1 MLSFAEEIL
10 LLILHEESGGAE
22 ALPETVWRPTLAG
35 AALME
40 LAVEGRIDTDF
51 DSLTVTDPAPLGDTL
66 LDPVL
71 AQIAANA
78 EPRDAAYWVGKIAEQ
93 AESIRDR
100 ASARMIGKSILAFAE
115 DGSIIIERRVFR
127 TRRYPAH
134 NGKGTEQEVRLRI
147 MRVLFGNDIPEPRD
161 VVLIALASACG
172 LFRRMLDKDELE
184 QASPRIALVEKMDL
198 IGRKVVESVRRSE
211 RAAAAS
217 AAPPPADIPAVKGL
231 PFIGSALAA
240 RKDGARF
247 LVSKHLEHGPV
258 FEIRL
263 AGIKTV
269 VLAGV
274 EANRLLEKKGRV
286 YLRDFDV
293 RQDFS
298 RELRIPK
305 ILAAGDGK
313 DHARCRQAM
322 AAACSRTRFE
332 AHAQTAADITRRT
345 VGEWRPGQSMPA
357 VQALRRIAAAQ
368 LSVILTGTPPG
379 EYLEDVIEY
388 LDTLLTAQAPRRL
401 PMLLHARKFR
411 RARRRVGELCGKMI
425 AAHQPGGP
433 LREAGDWINDVL
445 DLHETDPQFMPETD
459 LRGACM
465 APFLAGLDTAAATCA
480 FMLYELLKHPQIM
493 QRATAEADAFFAAD
507 GSMSDPDKLD
517 VLRRAA
523 LETLRLYPP
532 APAAM
537 RTSANSFDFAG
548 CRIPANSAV
557 LAANAAPHFLP
568 ELFPDPY
575 RFDIDRY
582 LPPREEHKQ
591 PHAYAPFGPGGR
603 RCIGAGFAEAQIP
616 LTVAAILHDA
626 QLALDPPDYEL
637 KPFGLPALRPG
648 KRLRFSASPRN
659 GPADVGG

>member
-10 LLILHEESGGAE
+10 LLILHEESGGVE

-40 LAVEGRIDTDF
+40 LAVEGRIDTDL
-51 DSLTVTDPAPLGDTL
+51 DSLIVTDPAPLGDTL

-71 AQIAANA
+71 AQIAASA
-78 EPRDAAYWVGKIAEQ
+78 EPRDAAYWVGIIAEQ

-127 TRRYPAH
+127 TRRYPSH
-134 NGKGTEQEVRLRI
+134 DGKETEQEVRLRI
-147 MRVLFGNDIPEPRD
+147 MRVIFGNDIPEPRD
-161 VVLIALASACG
+161 VVLISLASACG

-211 RAAAAS
+211 RAAAAP
-217 AAPPPADIPAVKGL
+217 AAAPPADIPAVKGL

-240 RKDGARF
+240 RKDSARF
-247 LVSKHLEHGPV
+247 LVSKHVEHGPV
-258 FEIRL
+258 FEVRL
-263 AGIKTV
+263 AGTKAV

-274 EANRLLEKKGRV
+274 EANRLLEKKGRM
-286 YLRDFDV
+286 YLRDPEM
-293 RQDFS
+293 RQDFT

-305 ILAAGDGK
+305 MIAAGDGQ
-313 DHARCRQAM
+313 DHARCRQAI
-322 AAACSRTRFE
+322 ASALSRARLE
-332 AHAQTAADITRRT
+332 AHAQTAADITRKT
-345 VGEWRPGQSMPA
+345 VGEWRPGQPLPA
-357 VQALRRIAAAQ
+357 VRTLRRITAAQ
-368 LSVILTGTPPG
+368 LGVILTGTPPG
-379 EYLEDVIEY
+379 EYLEDVLDY
-388 LDTLLTAQAPRRL
+388 LDTLPPAQAPRRRPTFL
-401 PMLLHARKFR
+401 YARKFR
-411 RARRRVGELCGKMI
+411 RARRRVGELCAKMI

-445 DLHETDPQFMPETD
+445 DLHETEPQFMPETD

-465 APFLAGLDTAAATCA
+465 APFLIGLDTAAATCA
-480 FMLYELLKHPQIM
+480 FMLYALLKQPQIM
-493 QRATAEADAFFAAD
+493 RRATAEADAFFAAD
-507 GSMSDPDKLD
+507 GSVSGPDKLD

-548 CRIPANSAV
+548 CRIPANRAV

-591 PHAYAPFGPGGR
+591 RCAYAPFGAGGR
-603 RCIGAGFAEAQIP
+603 RGIGAGFAEAQIP
-616 LTVAAILHDA
+616 LTAAAILHGA

-637 KPFGLPALRPG
+637 KPIGLPALRPG

-659 GPADVGG
+659 GRG